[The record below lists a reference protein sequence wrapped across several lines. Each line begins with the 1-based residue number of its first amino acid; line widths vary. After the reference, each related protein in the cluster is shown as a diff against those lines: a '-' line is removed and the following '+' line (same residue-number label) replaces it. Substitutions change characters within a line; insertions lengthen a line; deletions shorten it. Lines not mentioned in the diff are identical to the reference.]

1 MGTEKGGDMAIAPR
15 NIQERTFEFGV
26 RVIRL
31 VDQLPRTMSGN
42 MIGQQLIR
50 AGTSVGANMQEADAA
65 ESKKDFIHKTG
76 IALKEAKESRYW
88 LRLVDAT
95 LLPNDTEVKALMQ
108 EAHELSLILG
118 AIKSKASKSK
128 LDKRVPASS

>member
-1 MGTEKGGDMAIAPR
+1 MAIAPR

>member
-1 MGTEKGGDMAIAPR
+1 MATAPR

-31 VDQLPRTMSGN
+31 VDRLPRTNAGN

-76 IALKEAKESRYW
+76 IALKEAKESYYW

-95 LLPNDTEVKALMQ
+95 FLPNDAEVKALMQ
-108 EAHELSLILG
+108 EARELSLSLG
-118 AIKSKASKSK
+118 AIKSRASKSR
-128 LDKRVPASS
+128 LVRRNSVSS

>member
-1 MGTEKGGDMAIAPR
+1 MATAPR

-31 VDQLPRTMSGN
+31 VDRLPRTNAGN

-76 IALKEAKESRYW
+76 IALKEAKESYYW

-95 LLPNDTEVKALMQ
+95 LLPNDAEVKALMQ
-108 EAHELSLILG
+108 EARELSLSLG
-118 AIKSKASKSK
+118 AIKSRASKSR
-128 LDKRVPASS
+128 LVRRNSVSS

>member
-1 MGTEKGGDMAIAPR
+1 MGGNMPTTPR

-31 VDQLPRTMSGN
+31 VDRLLRTIAGK

-65 ESKKDFIHKTG
+65 ESKRDFIHKTG
-76 IALKEAKESRYW
+76 IALKEAKESHYW

-95 LLPNDTEVKALMQ
+95 LLPNDAEVKALMQ
-108 EAHELSLILG
+108 EARELSLILG
-118 AIKSKASKSK
+118 AIKVRASKSR
-128 LDKRVPASS
+128 LIKRNQIGT

>member
-1 MGTEKGGDMAIAPR
+1 MQANKGGLMSTPPR

-31 VDQLPRTMSGN
+31 VDRLPRTNAGN

-65 ESKKDFIHKTG
+65 ESKRDFIHKTG
-76 IALKEAKESRYW
+76 ISLKEAKEAWYW
-88 LRLVDAT
+88 LRIVEAT
-95 LLPNDTEVKALMQ
+95 LLPNDAEVKALMQ
-108 EAHELSLILG
+108 EARELSLILG
-118 AIKSKASKSK
+118 AIKVKAGKPK
-128 LDKRVPASS
+128 PAKGIPANS